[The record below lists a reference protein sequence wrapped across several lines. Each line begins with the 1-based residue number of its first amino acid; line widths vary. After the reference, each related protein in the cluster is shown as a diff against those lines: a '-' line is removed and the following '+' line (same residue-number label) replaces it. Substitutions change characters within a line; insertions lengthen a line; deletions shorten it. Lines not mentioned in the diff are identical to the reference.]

1 MGSDPL
7 LAWRSAPLGLY
18 LVGCIQTTL
27 LYGPSCS
34 VRSGVTAMI
43 TEARYSDD
51 LRPALAYV
59 NDQPERTSRW
69 PERWMIYRADGSFA
83 LYLVNRATPAA
94 GNFQPCVMRI
104 PEWIVRQVLTAFSYP
119 QPVNEA
125 SRFLELLHQRAPHS
139 VIWRRRND

>member
-27 LYGPSCS
+27 LYGPTCS

-69 PERWMIYRADGSFA
+69 PERWMIYRADGSWQLSA
-83 LYLVNRATPAA
+83 PGVDRPAGA
-94 GNFQPCVMRI
+94 DSFF
-104 PEWIVRQVLTAFSYP
+104 LSTARERS
-119 QPVNEA
+119 
-125 SRFLELLHQRAPHS
+125 
-139 VIWRRRND
+139 